1 MRMDFLNSKIIYLIT
16 NLFRIYVL
24 FRFLSVFF
32 ERKIRVNKEFV
43 FLLYIICFIIN
54 SSLHLIFSN
63 PFINLASNI
72 LLLYLLTFMYHGK
85 TLTRVVSTAIIYSS
99 AMILD
104 SIVYNISIN
113 LNLLFSSED
122 FTTVVSNILL
132 FILMLI
138 LERLFG
144 NNKTLEIKP
153 MHLLMIFC
161 IPIGSIVIIST
172 AFLAHFS
179 SIFTITI
186 VSVLLF
192 INIMNFYLY
201 DVIIKFYHD
210 KYEKNLLKQQNS
222 AYKNQLKIIKESQES
237 IKMLR
242 HDMKNHILS
251 MQEMI
256 KNDMKN
262 ELSNYL
268 HNIYNYV
275 DIKKEYVYSGNTE
288 IDSLLNYKID
298 EAKKLNSKIEID
310 VNMPSKIK
318 IESFDLVII
327 LGNLLDNALDAL
339 KNASEKYL
347 HVKIELEKSIL
358 YITVENTYDG
368 VVNIDNNVLLTRK
381 KDTNNHGIGLRNVEN
396 TIKKYNGLLDINY
409 CSNIFSVN
417 ILLYMD

>member
-1 MRMDFLNSKIIYLIT
+1 MDLINSKIIYLIT

-32 ERKIRVNKEFV
+32 ERKIRVKKEFV

-153 MHLLMIFC
+153 IHLFMIFC

-172 AFLAHFS
+172 AFLANFS
-179 SIFTITI
+179 SVFTITI

-222 AYKNQLKIIKESQES
+222 AYQNQLKIIKESQEN

-256 KNDMKN
+256 KNNMRD

-268 HNIYNYV
+268 HTIYNYV

-310 VNMPSKIK
+310 VNMPSKVR

-347 HVKIELEKSIL
+347 HIKIELEKSIL

-368 VVNIDNNVLLTRK
+368 VVNIDNDVLLTRK

-409 CSNIFSVN
+409 CGNIFSVN